1 MASRES
7 FLYSFV
13 PVEFVPAQAPDVFT
27 SDTSQFSASIHKIG
41 TVVAFSEVE
50 HPEIRQAMLDVLPKI
65 APFGYPANEQAAGVA
80 LLQTLDVS
88 HVIRSAAIGT
98 LADVSSKGSRA
109 LVAAAVGLLRDFDSM
124 VRAAAA
130 RALLSVARI
139 DDEETLNA
147 LAPLLEESS
156 AARSGESVRNRAATL
171 MTSASRSTNMLVK
184 NTFEKHLVNHS
195 PYIRV
200 TAIQGLVDMM
210 ENDHHPQVPC
220 NLVASSDFRI
230 VDEINECMS

>member
-1 MASRES
+1 MLE
-7 FLYSFV
+7 
-13 PVEFVPAQAPDVFT
+13 
-27 SDTSQFSASIHKIG
+27 
-41 TVVAFSEVE
+41 VV
-50 HPEIRQAMLDVLPKI
+50 PKI
-65 APFGYPANEQAAGVA
+65 APIGYPANEHAAGVA

-88 HVIRSAAIGT
+88 HIIRSAAIGT

-109 LVAAAVGLLRDFDSM
+109 LVAAAVGLLRDSDSV

-130 RALLSVARI
+130 RALLLVART
-139 DDEETLNA
+139 DDEETLKA

-156 AARSGESVRNRAATL
+156 EARTGESVRNRAATL
-171 MTSASRSTNMLVK
+171 MTSVSRSTNVLVK
-184 NTFEKHLVNHS
+184 NTFEKHLDNLN

-220 NLVASSDFRI
+220 NLVLIDDINDDMI
-230 VDEINECMS
+230 VKRMHVIA